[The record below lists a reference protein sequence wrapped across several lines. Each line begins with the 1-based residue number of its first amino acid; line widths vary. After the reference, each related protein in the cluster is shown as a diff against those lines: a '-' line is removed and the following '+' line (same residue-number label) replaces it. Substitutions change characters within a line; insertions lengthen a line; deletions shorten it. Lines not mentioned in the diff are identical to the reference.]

1 MRGPGRHR
9 VVITG
14 LGAVTPY
21 GVGAE
26 PLWRAMVA
34 GESAVSLVSRVDL
47 SDLPSRIGA
56 EVKDFD
62 PARYLDR
69 KEARRMDRYT
79 QFAVVAALG
88 AVQEACL
95 DLDRLDRDRFG
106 VIWGTG
112 FGGMETFSSE
122 FETLLTKGPARVSP
136 FLVPMMI
143 ANMAAGW
150 IAIVLGA
157 RGPNETTVTA
167 CASANNAAGEAFRL
181 LQRGEA
187 DVVVTGGSEACLSR
201 IAYAGFCNMRA
212 LSTRNDEPARAS
224 RPFDRGRDGFVMGEG
239 AGAVVMETLEHARA
253 RGARI
258 YAEVAGYGM
267 TADAYHVTQP
277 PADGAGGARAMRA
290 ALADAGLR
298 PEDIDYINA
307 HGTSTPLG
315 DAGETRA
322 IKAVFGEHARRLA
335 VSSTKSM
342 TGHLLGAAG
351 AVELLACVKALET
364 GVIPPTINY
373 EEPDPDCDL
382 DYVPNRARPAALRT
396 ALSNSFG
403 FGGQNATIIIRKF
416 EE

>member
-1 MRGPGRHR
+1 MGEPRRHR

-21 GVGAE
+21 GVGAD
-26 PLWRAMVA
+26 PLWRGLAA
-34 GESAVSLVSRVDL
+34 GESAVSLVERVDL

-62 PARYLDR
+62 PARHLDR

-79 QFAVVAALG
+79 QFAAVAAMG
-88 AVQEACL
+88 AVADAGL
-95 DLDRLDRDRFG
+95 DLDRVDRERFG
-106 VIWGTG
+106 VVWGTG
-112 FGGMETFSSE
+112 FGGMETFSAE
-122 FETLLTKGPARVSP
+122 FETLLTRGPGRVSP

-150 IAIVLGA
+150 IAILLDA

-167 CASANNAAGEAFRL
+167 CASANNAAGEAYRL

-212 LSTRNDEPARAS
+212 LSTRNEEPARAS

-239 AGAVVMETLEHARA
+239 AGALVFETLEHAVR

-258 YAEVAGYGM
+258 YGEVAGYGM

-277 PADGAGGARAMRA
+277 PADGSGGARAMRA
-290 ALADAGLR
+290 ALADAGLS
-298 PEDIDYINA
+298 PADIDYINA
-307 HGTSTPLG
+307 HGTSTPQG

-322 IKAVFGEHARRLA
+322 IKAVFGEHARRVA

-351 AVELLACVKALET
+351 AVELIACLKAMEAGLL
-364 GVIPPTINY
+364 PPTINL

-382 DYVPNRARPAALRT
+382 DYVPHRARPAPVRA

-403 FGGQNATIIIRKF
+403 FGGQNATIIVKRF
-416 EE
+416 QP